1 MAKHCGSLQPS
12 VSPNNSGLTLEEVRR
27 EFTRMIGGLTES
39 QLAAINITSPM
50 VSNGGGSF
58 TYTDE
63 TGQATTFTLGSG
75 STTNVLAGTGTSL
88 TSTVSGVASTLN
100 IEPLVDAS
108 TTDLVKSLAYEGST
122 GIWTITKNN
131 GDTSIVSSPIDR
143 VLDSSDFDPATNIL
157 TLEMTDGSSL
167 AVDLADLVDAYV
179 LASSDT
185 TTVSGDGST
194 ATPWRVGVRID
205 PAAGN
210 LITASPAGITV
221 SSSSLAALTTNTL
234 ALAGNVLTSTV
245 NGEVATSDAVS
256 TNTLLLGAAPGTI
269 ESTVNGVASGDLDLG
284 PVVRPLADV
293 EVQDFFGVTQYY
305 AFSTDT

>member
-205 PAAGN
+205 PDTGN
-210 LITASPAGITV
+210 LLTASPAGLTV
-221 SSSSLAALTTNTL
+221 SSAN
-234 ALAGNVLTSTV
+234 
-245 NGEVATSDAVS
+245 
-256 TNTLLLGAAPGTI
+256 LGA
-269 ESTVNGVASGDLDLG
+269 
-284 PVVRPLADV
+284 VVRPLADV
-293 EVQDFFGVTQYY
+293 EVQNAFGVTQYY
-305 AFSTDT
+305 AFSTDV

>member
-1 MAKHCGSLQPS
+1 
-12 VSPNNSGLTLEEVRR
+12 
-27 EFTRMIGGLTES
+27 MIGGLTES

-63 TGQATTFTLGSG
+63 TGEATTFTLGNSG
-75 STTNVLAGTGTSL
+75 STTNVLTGTGTSL